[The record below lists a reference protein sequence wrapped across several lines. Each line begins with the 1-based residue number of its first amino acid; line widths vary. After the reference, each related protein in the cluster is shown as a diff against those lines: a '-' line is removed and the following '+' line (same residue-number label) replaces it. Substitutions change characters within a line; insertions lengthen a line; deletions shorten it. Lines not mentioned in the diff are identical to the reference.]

1 MATLTP
7 SQKINVREIF
17 ELENDEHITRLLPFN
32 KFNSYKYILF
42 TTAHGLVKK
51 TEVEEYRIRKSKGVI
66 ALKLKDGDSL
76 ISVNFINNEPIKFLT
91 KKGKSVII
99 NTDEINAT
107 GRATAGV
114 CGIKLNPDDEV
125 VCADIIKNGV
135 THIITISKM
144 GVMKKIPY
152 SEFNI
157 ASRATKG
164 ASIQKL
170 KDNDEMANF
179 LPLTEEDKE
188 LTLISTIGTIR
199 IPVNSI
205 EESSRAAQGVQA
217 KKLVAK
223 EYIVKVVR

>member
-1 MATLTP
+1 M
-7 SQKINVREIF
+7 F
-17 ELENDEHITRLLPFN
+17 ELESDENITRLLPFN

-42 TTAHGLVKK
+42 TTARGLVKK

-66 ALKLKDGDSL
+66 ALKLKDGDAL
-76 ISVNFINNEPIKFLT
+76 VGVEFINDEPLKFLT
-91 KKGKSVII
+91 KQGKSVII
-99 NTDEINAT
+99 NTQEINST

-114 CGIKLNPDDEV
+114 CGIKLNDGDEV
-125 VCADIIKNGV
+125 VCTHLISNDT
-135 THIITISKM
+135 THILTISKF

-152 SEFNI
+152 SEFSI
-157 ASRATKG
+157 GSRATKG

-170 KDNDEMANF
+170 KDEDQMANF
-179 LPLTEEDKE
+179 LPLNSEDKE

-199 IPVNSI
+199 IPIDTI

-223 EYIVKVVR
+223 EYIIKVVK